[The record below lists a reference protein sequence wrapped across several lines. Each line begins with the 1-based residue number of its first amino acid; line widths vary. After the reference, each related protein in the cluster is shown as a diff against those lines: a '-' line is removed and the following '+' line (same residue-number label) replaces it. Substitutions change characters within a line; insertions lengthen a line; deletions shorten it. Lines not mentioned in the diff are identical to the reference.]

1 MRLSLIAFL
10 GVVAAIALAA
20 CTPRGKPQEAS
31 APKETPQENAM
42 ADPYKEKLTAEQY
55 YICREKGTEA
65 PGSGK
70 YDKHYEKG
78 TYKCV
83 ACGQE
88 LFTSDAK
95 YDSKSGWPS
104 YFQPVSKQAVR
115 EEADNSHGWKR
126 TEVMCSKCGSHLGH
140 VFDDGPKPTGL
151 RYCINSV
158 ALEFVAASKPK

>member
-1 MRLSLIAFL
+1 MKKLAF
-10 GVVAAIALAA
+10 AAALAAALAA
-20 CTPRGKPQEAS
+20 CSPRAKSPEARAPREQPQE
-31 APKETPQENAM
+31 KDM
-42 ADPYKEKLTAEQY
+42 ADPYKEKLTPEQY
-55 YICREKGTEA
+55 YVCREKGTEA

-70 YDKHYEKG
+70 YDKHHEKG

-88 LFTSDAK
+88 LFTSDTK
-95 YDSKSGWPS
+95 FDSGSGWPS
-104 YFQPVSKQAVR
+104 YFQPVSKTSVR
-115 EEADNSHGWKR
+115 EETDSAHGMRR

-158 ALEFVAASKPK
+158 ALDFVAAPKKK